1 MEQTYLYFII
11 PLAVVLVLIL
21 IILLR
26 RNSAVHQNK
35 TGRKVALDNLPLKLG
50 MTRTSLWGKVAD
62 LLNRQGKFDDE
73 ILGDLT
79 EVLIQADVGVKTSEE
94 IISRLQN
101 EIRQKKI
108 SAPEMIKASLKEI
121 ITELLN
127 QDYAGESLFQDHTS
141 AKPYVILF
149 AGVNGTGKTT
159 TIGKLAWRFRQ
170 EGKKVLLVAAD
181 TFRAAAAEQLTIWSQ
196 KAEAQIIRQQ
206 AGADPASLV
215 FDALTSA
222 VHQDYDVVLIDT
234 AGRQHTRINLMN
246 ELAKIQRTIRKI
258 LPQAPHEILMV
269 IDATTGQNAVTQV
282 DSFRQSLDLTGLVL
296 TKLDGTAK
304 GGIIIGIKHQLG
316 LPVKLI
322 GVGETV
328 NDLREFRADEFL
340 DAVLA
345 E

>member
-11 PLAVVLVLIL
+11 PLAVVTALVVIAIL
-21 IILLR
+21 YR
-26 RNSAVHQNK
+26 RSAVHQKK
-35 TGRKVALDNLPLKLG
+35 TRGKLVLNNLPLQLDK
-50 MTRTSLWGKVAD
+50 TRTTLWGKIGE
-62 LLNRQGKFDDE
+62 LLNWQGQFDEE
-73 ILGDLT
+73 ILSDLT
-79 EVLIQADVGVKTSEE
+79 EVLIQSDVGVKTSED

-108 SAPEMIKASLKEI
+108 SAPEKIKASLKEI
-121 ITELLN
+121 ITELLY
-127 QDYAGESLFQDHTS
+127 QDYAEESLLQTHTS
-141 AKPYVILF
+141 VKPYVILF

-170 EGKKVLLVAAD
+170 EGRKVLLVAAD
-181 TFRAAAAEQLTIWSQ
+181 TFRAAAAEQLTIWAQ
-196 KAEAQIIRQQ
+196 RAEAQVIRQQ

-222 VHQDYDVVLIDT
+222 VHQDFDVVLIDT

-246 ELAKIQRTIRKI
+246 ELAKIQRTIRKV
-258 LPQAPHEILMV
+258 LPQAPQEILMV

-282 DSFRQSLDLTGLVL
+282 DSFRQALDLTGLVL

-322 GVGETV
+322 GVGETLH
-328 NDLREFRADEFL
+328 DLRDFRVKEFL